1 MFVTKQI
8 YLPPTFLKLWV
19 HLSDNNA
26 GVVGGHSTTRG
37 GIGIGKEKGSFPLSN
52 NYLDDVFR
60 LKDLLGL
67 EKT

>member
-37 GIGIGKEKGSFPLSN
+37 GIGIGKEKGIFPP
-52 NYLDDVFR
+52 VQ
-60 LKDLLGL
+60 
-67 EKT
+67 